1 MVEIR
6 TFGLA
11 LFVQEAGGMGRV
23 YTPGLTR
30 VEHSE

>member
-1 MVEIR
+1 MMEIR
-6 TFGLA
+6 TLGLA

-23 YTPGLTR
+23 YTFGLMR